1 MSVVNVKTGGPTRV
15 SPQNNVAWGRDSSS
29 ERGRT
34 LARGNVVLSIFGTGV
49 GNFPFTL
56 TRLTV

>member
-1 MSVVNVKTGGPTRV
+1 V
-15 SPQNNVAWGRDSSS
+15 SARRITSHGGRDSSS

-56 TRLTV
+56 TRLTVGSIPTLIRLLP